1 VDDRQRP
8 NGGKVFTALT
18 DGMKMDADEHSGE
31 TMAAAAMLCQDEEL
45 VKPGSCGLPEL
56 GSSSL

>member
-1 VDDRQRP
+1 MSSA
-8 NGGKVFTALT
+8 ALT